1 MTKIQILKYGFF
13 KLDSTNLTHKDLGK
27 ERTNEEVMN
36 PEKELRQQIMVLAS
50 WHHHLCV
57 SMIYIVIIQS
67 TYKFS
72 VITHKRCKCCKFSV
86 ISVLRYKWYKFS
98 VGVIKFL
105 CSSVHM

>member
-1 MTKIQILKYGFF
+1 MDFF

-36 PEKELRQQIMVLAS
+36 PEKELRQQIMVLAW

-72 VITHKRCKCCKFSV
+72 VVTHKCCKCYKFSV